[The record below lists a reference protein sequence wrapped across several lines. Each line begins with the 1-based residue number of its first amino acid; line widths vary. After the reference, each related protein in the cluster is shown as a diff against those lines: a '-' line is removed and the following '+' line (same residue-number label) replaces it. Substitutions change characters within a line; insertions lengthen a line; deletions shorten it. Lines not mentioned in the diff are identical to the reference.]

1 LCSIVSSPDSVI
13 PPLSTLGDF
22 FDGCYKVDWK
32 HCFRSDGLIGVE
44 FKIILQTRGCIVERY
59 ITDTIYAHTVTE
71 KTAEIELREKQLY
84 TRLSALIS
92 GEEYLQ
98 IEEELNR
105 FYNELE
111 KEGFYKGFSEG
122 IRFMLKCL

>member
-1 LCSIVSSPDSVI
+1 M
-13 PPLSTLGDF
+13 
-22 FDGCYKVDWK
+22 
-32 HCFRSDGLIGVE
+32 
-44 FKIILQTRGCIVERY
+44 ERY
-59 ITDTIYAHTVTE
+59 ITDTIYTQTVTE
-71 KTAEIELREKQLY
+71 KAAEIELKEKQIY

-111 KEGFYKGFSEG
+111 RELFCKGFSEG

>member
-1 LCSIVSSPDSVI
+1 M
-13 PPLSTLGDF
+13 
-22 FDGCYKVDWK
+22 
-32 HCFRSDGLIGVE
+32 
-44 FKIILQTRGCIVERY
+44 ERY
-59 ITDTIYAHTVTE
+59 ITDTIYTHTVTE
-71 KTAEIELREKQLY
+71 KAAEIELMEKQLY

-111 KEGFYKGFSEG
+111 KEGFCKGFSEG

>member
-1 LCSIVSSPDSVI
+1 M
-13 PPLSTLGDF
+13 
-22 FDGCYKVDWK
+22 
-32 HCFRSDGLIGVE
+32 
-44 FKIILQTRGCIVERY
+44 ERY
-59 ITDTIYAHTVTE
+59 ITDTIYTQTVTE
-71 KTAEIELREKQLY
+71 KAAEIELKEKQIY

-105 FYNELE
+105 FYNQLEREL
-111 KEGFYKGFSEG
+111 FCKGFSEG

>member
-1 LCSIVSSPDSVI
+1 M
-13 PPLSTLGDF
+13 
-22 FDGCYKVDWK
+22 
-32 HCFRSDGLIGVE
+32 
-44 FKIILQTRGCIVERY
+44 ERY

-84 TRLSALIS
+84 TRLSTLIS

-98 IEEELNR
+98 IEEELNLC
-105 FYNELE
+105 YSELE
-111 KEGFYKGFSEG
+111 KELFCKGFSEG

>member
-1 LCSIVSSPDSVI
+1 M
-13 PPLSTLGDF
+13 
-22 FDGCYKVDWK
+22 
-32 HCFRSDGLIGVE
+32 
-44 FKIILQTRGCIVERY
+44 ERY
-59 ITDTIYAHTVTE
+59 ITDTIYTHTVTE
-71 KTAEIELREKQLY
+71 KAAEIELREKQIY
-84 TRLSALIS
+84 TKLSAFIS

-111 KEGFYKGFSEG
+111 KELFCKGFSEG

>member
-1 LCSIVSSPDSVI
+1 M
-13 PPLSTLGDF
+13 
-22 FDGCYKVDWK
+22 
-32 HCFRSDGLIGVE
+32 
-44 FKIILQTRGCIVERY
+44 ERY
-59 ITDTIYAHTVTE
+59 ITDTIYTHTVTE
-71 KTAEIELREKQLY
+71 KAAEIELREKQLY

-111 KEGFYKGFSEG
+111 KELFYKGFSEG

>member
-1 LCSIVSSPDSVI
+1 M
-13 PPLSTLGDF
+13 
-22 FDGCYKVDWK
+22 
-32 HCFRSDGLIGVE
+32 
-44 FKIILQTRGCIVERY
+44 ERY
-59 ITDTIYAHTVTE
+59 ITDMIYAHTVTE
-71 KTAEIELREKQLY
+71 KAAEIELREKQLY

>member
-1 LCSIVSSPDSVI
+1 M
-13 PPLSTLGDF
+13 
-22 FDGCYKVDWK
+22 
-32 HCFRSDGLIGVE
+32 
-44 FKIILQTRGCIVERY
+44 ERY
-59 ITDTIYAHTVTE
+59 ITDMIYTHTVTE
-71 KTAEIELREKQLY
+71 KAAEIELREKQLY

-111 KEGFYKGFSEG
+111 EEGFGKGFSEG

>member
-1 LCSIVSSPDSVI
+1 M
-13 PPLSTLGDF
+13 
-22 FDGCYKVDWK
+22 
-32 HCFRSDGLIGVE
+32 
-44 FKIILQTRGCIVERY
+44 ERY
-59 ITDTIYAHTVTE
+59 IADTIYAHTVTE
-71 KTAEIELREKQLY
+71 KAAEIELKEKQLY

-111 KEGFYKGFSEG
+111 KELFCKGFSEG